1 MTGRGPIRV
10 LIADDHPVV
19 RQGLRT
25 FLGIQDDIDVVG
37 EAADGTSAVTLAESL
52 EPDIVLMD
60 LKMPGADGLTAL
72 AELRARGVAARVL
85 VLTSVTERGHVLP
98 AVRAGAAGYLYK
110 DVDPQALVQA
120 IRAVHD
126 GHVLFAP
133 DAAEAMVRSGAAGG
147 RGQGDDRGLAALT
160 EREREVLVHIARG
173 RSNREIARALVV
185 SEKTVKTH
193 VSNLLMKLG
202 VQDRTQ
208 AALYAVRHGVGS
220 SGETG
225 VTGIVGE
232 TGGAAARD

>member
-1 MTGRGPIRV
+1 MIKV

-25 FLGIQDDIDVVG
+25 FLGIQEDIEVVG
-37 EAADGTSAVTLAESL
+37 EAEDGVSAVSLAESL

-60 LKMPGADGLTAL
+60 LKMPGADGLAAL
-72 AELRARGVAARVL
+72 TELRARGVGARVL

-98 AVRAGAAGYLYK
+98 AVQAGAAGYLYK

-133 DAAEAMVRSGAAGG
+133 DAAEAMVRVESAA
-147 RGQGDDRGLAALT
+147 GDDRGLAALT
-160 EREREVLVHIARG
+160 EREREVLVQIALG

-208 AALYAVRHGVGS
+208 AALYAVRHGLAG
-220 SGETG
+220 
-225 VTGIVGE
+225 
-232 TGGAAARD
+232 D

>member
-1 MTGRGPIRV
+1 MTAGPGVIKV

-25 FLGIQDDIDVVG
+25 FLGIQDDIEVVG
-37 EAADGTSAVTLAESL
+37 EAEDGASAVTLAESL

-60 LKMPGADGLTAL
+60 LKMPGADGLAAL
-72 AELRARGVAARVL
+72 TELRARGVKARVL

-98 AVRAGAAGYLYK
+98 AVQAGAAGYLYK

-120 IRAVHD
+120 IRAVND

-133 DAAEAMVRSGAAGG
+133 DAAEAMLRDGTAE
-147 RGQGDDRGLAALT
+147 RDDDRGMAALT

-220 SGETG
+220 SGSA
-225 VTGIVGE
+225 GE
-232 TGGAAARD
+232 TGESTVRY

>member
-1 MTGRGPIRV
+1 MIKV

-25 FLGIQDDIDVVG
+25 FLGIQDDIEVVG
-37 EAADGTSAVTLAESL
+37 EAADGLAAVSLAESL
-52 EPDIVLMD
+52 RPDIVLMD
-60 LKMPGADGLTAL
+60 LKMPGADGLAAL
-72 AELRARGVAARVL
+72 TELRARGVTARVL

-98 AVRAGAAGYLYK
+98 AVQAGAAGYLYK

-133 DAAEAMVRSGAAGG
+133 DAAEAMVRADPAAA
-147 RGQGDDRGLAALT
+147 DDRGPAALT
-160 EREREVLVHIARG
+160 EREREVLVQIARG

-208 AALYAVRHGVGS
+208 AALFAVRHGLA
-220 SGETG
+220 GE
-225 VTGIVGE
+225 
-232 TGGAAARD
+232 

>member
-1 MTGRGPIRV
+1 VIRV

-25 FLGIQDDIDVVG
+25 FLGVQDDIEVVG
-37 EAADGTSAVTLAESL
+37 EAGDGLSAVSLAESL
-52 EPDIVLMD
+52 KPDIVLMD
-60 LKMPGADGLTAL
+60 LKMPGADGLAAL
-72 AELRARGVAARVL
+72 TELRARGVTARVL

-98 AVRAGAAGYLYK
+98 AVQAGAAGYLYK
-110 DVDPQALVQA
+110 DVAPQALVQA

-133 DAAEAMVRSGAAGG
+133 DAAEAMVRTGPAG
-147 RGQGDDRGLAALT
+147 DRGPAALT
-160 EREREVLVHIARG
+160 EREREVLVQIARG
-173 RSNREIARALVV
+173 RSNREIARALSV

-208 AALYAVRHGVGS
+208 AALYAVRHGLA
-220 SGETG
+220 GE
-225 VTGIVGE
+225 
-232 TGGAAARD
+232 